1 MLVKVR
7 MENIEERKVV
17 IEQLLTDLNVI
28 SSVSKYE
35 KLIIKNTGELDVDKR
50 YLQSLRRYLSGDSR
64 CVLLTYLNKMFL
76 SIDTETDFLINCYK
90 ANTAE
95 DVHEYVTN
103 TLHDFYLNTVN
114 SKKGLLNL
122 IETYGD
128 DIAVR
133 SRLELYY
140 NVLTRKSLNIRQKLG
155 IRTE

>member
-1 MLVKVR
+1 MLAKVR
-7 MENIEERKVV
+7 MDNIEERKLV
-17 IEQLLTDLNVI
+17 IEQLLTDLQVI
-28 SSVSKYE
+28 SCVLKGE

-50 YLQSLRRYLSGDSR
+50 YFQSVRRYLSGDSR

-90 ANTAE
+90 VNTTE
-95 DVHEYVTN
+95 DVHEYITN

-114 SKKGLLNL
+114 AKKGILNL
-122 IETYGD
+122 IETYAD
-128 DIAVR
+128 DVAVR

-140 NVLTRKSLNIRQKLG
+140 NILTRKSLNVRQKLG